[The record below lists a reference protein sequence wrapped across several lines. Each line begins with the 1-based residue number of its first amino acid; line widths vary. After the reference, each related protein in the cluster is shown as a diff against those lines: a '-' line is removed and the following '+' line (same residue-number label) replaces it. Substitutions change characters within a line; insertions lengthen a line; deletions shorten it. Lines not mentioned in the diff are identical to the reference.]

1 MTVDNGFENQW
12 WYQGDR
18 EAVDTGDVVGQVIQN
33 PQRFSRNSLGWA
45 VASTTT
51 AAGSNRGIDR
61 LSMATTDVVVS
72 PLPSFVSPD
81 SAGAYPTLTR
91 SLSTRSDELFFTE
104 RGHS

>member
-12 WYQGDR
+12 WYQGQR
-18 EAVDTGDVVGQVIQN
+18 EAVDTGDVVGETIQN

-45 VASTTT
+45 VASTT
-51 AAGSNRGIDR
+51 SSRFDR
-61 LSMATTDVVVS
+61 LSFATTEVVS

-81 SAGAYPTLTR
+81 SAVAHPTLTR

-104 RGHS
+104 RSRSSLPV